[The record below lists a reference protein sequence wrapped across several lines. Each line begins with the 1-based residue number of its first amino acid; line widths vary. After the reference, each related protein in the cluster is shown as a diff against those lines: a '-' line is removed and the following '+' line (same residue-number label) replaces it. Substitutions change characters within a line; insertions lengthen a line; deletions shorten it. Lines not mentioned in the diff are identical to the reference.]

1 MTAPQ
6 SFSARSAPLQHPRT
20 TTVAQDVAAG
30 FTGVSEMASTRICK
44 PGPLLSLLA
53 AGLLLAVAQLGPLG
67 AAPTV
72 HADTTDNAFVQVLR
86 AHGITNESPQ
96 SAIVAGHLVCRELA
110 MGRTQEQI
118 ATDVMSSSSLDGD
131 NAGYFV
137 AVAERAYCP
146 QYAS

>member
-1 MTAPQ
+1 MNAPQ
-6 SFSARSAPLQHPRT
+6 SFSTRSAPLQHPRT
-20 TTVAQDVAAG
+20 T
-30 FTGVSEMASTRICK
+30 MASTRICK

-72 HADTTDNAFVQVLR
+72 HADTTDNAFV
-86 AHGITNESPQ
+86 
-96 SAIVAGHLVCRELA
+96 AGHLVCHQLA
-110 MGRTQEQI
+110 MGKTQEQI
-118 ATDVMSSSSLDGD
+118 ATDVMNSSSLDGD

-146 QYAS
+146 QYVS

>member
-6 SFSARSAPLQHPRT
+6 SFSTRSAPLQHPRT

-30 FTGVSEMASTRICK
+30 STGVSES
-44 PGPLLSLLA
+44 
-53 AGLLLAVAQLGPLG
+53 LLLAVAQLGPLG
-67 AAPTV
+67 AAAPTV

-86 AHGITNESPQ
+86 AHGITNESAQ
-96 SAIVAGHLVCRELA
+96 SAIVAGHLVCHQLA
-110 MGRTQEQI
+110 MGKTQEQI
-118 ATDVMSSSSLDGD
+118 ATDVMNSSSLDGD

>member
-1 MTAPQ
+1 
-6 SFSARSAPLQHPRT
+6 
-20 TTVAQDVAAG
+20 
-30 FTGVSEMASTRICK
+30 MASTRICK

-86 AHGITNESPQ
+86 AHGITSESPQ
-96 SAIVAGHLVCRELA
+96 SATVAGHLVCHELH
-110 MGRTQEQI
+110 MRRTQGQI
-118 ATDVMSSSSLDGD
+118 ATDVMNSSSLDGE

>member
-6 SFSARSAPLQHPRT
+6 SFSTRSTPLQHPRT

-30 FTGVSEMASTRICK
+30 STGVSEMASTRICK

-53 AGLLLAVAQLGPLG
+53 AGLLLAVAQLGLLG

-72 HADTTDNAFVQVLR
+72 HAETTDNAFVQALR
-86 AHGITNESPQ
+86 DHGITDSPQ
-96 SAIVAGHLVCRELA
+96 SAIVAGHLVCRELD

-118 ATDVMSSSSLDGD
+118 ATDVMNSSSLDAD

>member
-1 MTAPQ
+1 
-6 SFSARSAPLQHPRT
+6 
-20 TTVAQDVAAG
+20 
-30 FTGVSEMASTRICK
+30 MASTRIGK

-53 AGLLLAVAQLGPLG
+53 AGLLLAVAQLGLLG

-72 HADTTDNAFVQVLR
+72 HAETTDNAFVQVLR
-86 AHGITNESPQ
+86 AHGILDSPQ
-96 SAIVAGHLVCRELA
+96 SAIAAGHLVCHELD
-110 MGRTQEQI
+110 MGRTQGQI
-118 ATDVMSSSSLDGD
+118 ATDVMNSSSLDGD